1 MCRVART
8 LVTLSLLQTRT
19 LLQATPLPSVRVYL
33 TVYPS
38 TEWDMQQPFDCACG
52 ANGDLKCLGKIQGAK
67 YLSTEQLAPYFVN
80 KHIKELK
87 SKT

>member
-1 MCRVART
+1 
-8 LVTLSLLQTRT
+8 
-19 LLQATPLPSVRVYL
+19 
-33 TVYPS
+33 
-38 TEWDMQQPFDCACG
+38 MQQPFDCACG

-67 YLSTEQLAPYFVN
+67 YLSNEQLAPYFVN